1 MAVRKSEPADSIVDA
16 RISVDAPMPVPPA
29 SSTER
34 AANERR
40 RATEAFDSDT
50 RIWSFNLRLMRAG
63 AALLVA
69 FEDIYFII
77 DSDFPPALTPAAVA
91 LHAGAVG
98 ITALVLA
105 HDVELVRA
113 QLAGSMP
120 CEPARHLWPDLGV
133 RPAHRR
139 HRAALHH
146 RGANAYRRRGAIAVV
161 GWLAGVVKRDRV
173 GDYGDTVVGAYT
185 G

>member
-16 RISVDAPMPVPPA
+16 RISVDAPMPVAPA

-69 FEDIYFII
+69 FEAIYFII

-105 HDVELVRA
+105 LTMSNWFERNWRPVC
-113 QLAGSMP
+113 LANLLAIYGLTL
-120 CEPARHLWPDLGV
+120 AL

-139 HRAALHH
+139 PPSRSSSP
-146 RGANAYRRRGAIAVV
+146 
-161 GWLAGVVKRDRV
+161 WC
-173 GDYGDTVVGAYT
+173 
-185 G
+185 